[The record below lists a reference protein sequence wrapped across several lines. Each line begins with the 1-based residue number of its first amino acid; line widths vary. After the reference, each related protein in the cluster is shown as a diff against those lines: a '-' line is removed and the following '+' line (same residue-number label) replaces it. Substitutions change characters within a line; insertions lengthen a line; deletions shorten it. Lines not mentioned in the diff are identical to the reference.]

1 MGTHGNGHMSNC
13 FFEVDLPKMPF
24 LDTVDLSVFECR
36 DNELERITVFDVR
49 VKFLKLLNDD
59 VRTCL
64 NNAGLNLSSALIVH
78 HMPGYIDQSPH
89 IDASGERFTYS
100 LNWVFCEAEC
110 SYNWY
115 VPRDN
120 KLPNVGK
127 NGIGLTYVR
136 FSKDDVDL
144 IESTLSKG
152 PLFMNTQMIHNGLNL
167 SSFPRMSVCFRFS
180 NTFSNMSEL
189 KQHMISHSLCK

>member
-1 MGTHGNGHMSNC
+1 MSNC

-36 DNELERITVFDVR
+36 GDELEHITVFNDG
-49 VKFLKLLNDD
+49 VKVFKLLNDD
-59 VRTCL
+59 VKTFL
-64 NNAGLNLSSALIVH
+64 HNSGLYLSHALIFH
-78 HMPGYIDQSPH
+78 QMPGFVDQPPH
-89 IDASGERFTYS
+89 IDSFGERFAYS

-120 KLPNVGK
+120 KLPNAGK
-127 NGIGLTYVR
+127 NAVGLNYIK
-136 FSKDDVDL
+136 FSQDDVDL

-152 PLFMNTQMIHNGLNL
+152 PLFMNTQMIHNGKNL
-167 SSFPRMSVCFRFS
+167 SSFPRMSVCLRFT

-189 KQHMISHSLCK
+189 KQHMVSHSLCK